1 MEKLKAVVTAF
12 IDKKNLNLLKEY
24 CDITVTGW
32 AKTGVKLNEEEMIE
46 ALEDAD
52 ILLVGYEKV
61 SEYVIKNSPKL
72 KLIGC
77 TRGNPIN
84 VDSKFAKS
92 SRIPVIYT
100 PARNANS
107 AAEYTM
113 GMILSEVRHIAR
125 AFYSLKT
132 GLYVGPAA
140 QNVYEL
146 PEEDD
151 VVWNLDQDSPYKKFR
166 GYELN
171 GRTLGLVGFGNIATR
186 ISKMAKAFEMNVLAF
201 DPYCS
206 ESTAKEYGVKLVPL
220 DTLLK
225 KADFISLHCK
235 VTDET
240 KGLIGE
246 KELAMMKPTAYL
258 INTARAA
265 IINQRALVKALT
277 EHKIAGAALDVYWYE
292 PIPANHPLLSL
303 DNVTLTPH
311 IAGASYDVPSR
322 HSEMIVK
329 DTIKWIKGEKPER
342 VFEV

>member
-1 MEKLKAVVTAF
+1 MEKLKTVVTAF
-12 IDKKNLNLLKEY
+12 IDKKNLNILKEY
-24 CDITVTGW
+24 CDITLTGW
-32 AKTGVKLNEEEMIE
+32 AKTGIMLNEEEMVE
-46 ALEDAD
+46 ALKDAD

-92 SRIPVIYT
+92 CKIPVIYT

-113 GMILSEVRHIAR
+113 GMILSEVRNIAR
-125 AFYSLKT
+125 AFYSLKI
-132 GLYVGPAA
+132 GLYVGPAV
-140 QNVYEL
+140 QNVYDL
-146 PEEDD
+146 PEKDD

-206 ESTAKEYGVKLVPL
+206 ENTAKENGVKLVSL

-225 KADFISLHCK
+225 KSDFISLHCK

-246 KELAMMKPTAYL
+246 KELGMMKPTAYL
-258 INTARAA
+258 VNTARAA

-311 IAGASYDVPSR
+311 LAGASYDVPAR
-322 HSEMIVK
+322 HSEMIVE
-329 DTIKWIKGEKPER
+329 DTIQWIKGEKPER